1 VGRRGPVIAIDGPS
15 GVGKTT
21 IARLVSQKLNFRY
34 VDTGA
39 MYRAIA
45 LGASEAG
52 IDLDS
57 DEELKRYCER
67 VEIHFGEDN
76 EIFLNKRNLTQ
87 KIREPKAGSLASK
100 VSQKKPV
107 RDFLVVLQKK
117 LGECGNVVMEGRDI
131 GSVVFPDAEVKIFLD
146 ASAEV
151 RARRRHRELSV
162 QEREGGGRL
171 KATRLEA
178 VVKGL
183 KERDR
188 RDSSRVYSPLMKA
201 EDAIYVDTG
210 ELTVE
215 EVVEKILNIV
225 KVNLR
230 REV

>member
-21 IARLVSQKLNFRY
+21 VARLVSQRLNFRY

-45 LGASEAG
+45 LGANEAG

-57 DEELKRYCER
+57 DEELQRFCEG
-67 VEIHFGEDN
+67 VEIHLGEDN
-76 EIFLNKRNLTQ
+76 EIFLNNKDLTQ
-87 KIREPKAGSLASK
+87 KIREQEAGPLASM

-107 RDFLVVLQKK
+107 REFLVLLQRR

-151 RARRRHRELSV
+151 KARRRYRELSV
-162 QEREGGGRL
+162 QEREGTG
-171 KATRLEA
+171 KPEATRLED
-178 VVKGL
+178 VIKEL
-183 KERDR
+183 DERDR
-188 RDSSRVYSPLMKA
+188 RDSSRAYSPLRKA
-201 EDAIYVDTG
+201 EDAIYVDTS

-215 EVVEKILNIV
+215 EVVEKSLNII